1 MNRSDVVRGAVIP
14 GALAGVAG
22 GLAFGA
28 AMIELGILD
37 SIALLVRAESP
48 VLGFF
53 IHMVVA
59 AVIGAGFG
67 LLVWYQRP
75 EVGETVFWGL
85 TYGAAWWFIGAV
97 TLLPLLSG
105 EPIAWD
111 VDSARELLPAL
122 LGHLI
127 YGSVAALA
135 LVALQGAQYKA
146 AGAFNVGWSAVVRGV
161 IAGLAGG
168 FLLGSALEDQL
179 GLPAIS
185 AVMTD
190 KSRLAAWLVAL
201 SVGSLAG
208 LGYALLYPRA
218 TDGAG
223 PALIRGM
230 AYGFLWWVV
239 VALTLLPLIDGG
251 GLRWSV
257 DDVRAGFQTLPG
269 YLLFLGALPALLYQ
283 WLTVLERAL
292 LSDDVGYRAH
302 EGLGTQGLRAIGRG
316 AVAGLAGGLVFTIVM
331 VQIGF
336 LTTVASLIDR
346 ESVYIGFV
354 VHLIV
359 ANLIG
364 VGYGLLFVR
373 RSNNVGSALG
383 WGVAYG
389 VLWWLMGPLTLLPV
403 LVGEAPQWTV
413 EAATAAY
420 PALVGHLAYGAFLGV
435 TFFWLESRHNPWWI
449 TRNDAEAE
457 RARRA
462 ADQLLSSAPA
472 LWGLTVLIALTI
484 PVLLA
489 G

>member
-1 MNRSDVVRGAVIP
+1 MNKSDAFRGGIIP
-14 GALAGVAG
+14 GALAGVIG

-28 AMIELGILD
+28 AMIELGILG
-37 SIALLVRAESP
+37 SIASLVRAESP

-53 IHMVVA
+53 IHMAVA

-85 TYGAAWWFIGAV
+85 TYGAVWWFIGAV

-111 VDSARELLPAL
+111 VGSARELLPAL
-122 LGHLI
+122 LGHLV
-127 YGSVAALA
+127 YGGVAAFA

-146 AGAFNVGWSAVVRGV
+146 AGAFDVGRSAAVRGV
-161 IAGLAGG
+161 IAGLGGG
-168 FLLGSALEDQL
+168 FLLGLALDDQL
-179 GLPAIS
+179 GVPAVS
-185 AVMTD
+185 AAMTD
-190 KSRLAAWLVAL
+190 KSRLAAWLVVLGIGA
-201 SVGSLAG
+201 LAG

-223 PALIRGM
+223 PALVRGM
-230 AYGFLWWVV
+230 AYGFLWWVA
-239 VALTLLPLIDGG
+239 VALTLLPLIDGD

-257 DDVRAGFQTLPG
+257 DDVRAGFGTLPG
-269 YLLFLGALPALLYQ
+269 YLLFLGALLALFYQ
-283 WLTVLERAL
+283 WLTVIERVL
-292 LSDDVGYRAH
+292 LSDDVAYRAY
-302 EGLGTQGLRAIGRG
+302 EGVGTQGLRAIGRG
-316 AVAGLAGGLVFTIVM
+316 AVAGLAGGLIFTIIM

-346 ESVYIGFV
+346 ESAFTGFV

-364 VGYGLLFVR
+364 LAYGLLFVR
-373 RSNNVGSALG
+373 CSNDVGSALG

-389 VLWWLMGPLTLLPV
+389 VLWWLMGPLTLLPI
-403 LVGEAPQWTV
+403 LVGETPQWTV

-420 PALVGHLAYGAFLGV
+420 PALVGHLAYGAVLGV

-449 TRNDAEAE
+449 TRNEAEAE

-462 ADQLLSSAPA
+462 TDQLLSSAPA
-472 LWGLTVLIALTI
+472 LWVLTVLIVLTI
-484 PVLLA
+484 PLLLTS
-489 G
+489 